1 MPDHIDPDAAAHFI
15 REATIAMDH
24 AAHTMNV
31 LTALVEQLRQDRAE
45 LRKALYECSYCLNS
59 LDVAP
64 SAMTKTTMDTLVR
77 MNLGGFND

>member
-31 LTALVEQLRQDRAE
+31 LTALVEQLRADRAE
-45 LRKALYECSYCLNS
+45 LRKARYECAYCLTS
-59 LDVAP
+59 LEVAP
-64 SAMTKTTMDTLVR
+64 SAMTKTTADTLVR
-77 MNLGGFND
+77 LNLGGFND

>member
-31 LTALVEQLRQDRAE
+31 LTAVVEQLRQDRAE

-64 SAMTKTTMDTLVR
+64 SAMTKSTMDTLVR

>member
-31 LTALVEQLRQDRAE
+31 LTAVVEQLRQDRAE
-45 LRKALYECSYCLNS
+45 LRKALYDCAYCL
-59 LDVAP
+59 
-64 SAMTKTTMDTLVR
+64 TLSFTILCIYYVLHIR
-77 MNLGGFND
+77 RHVQAR

>member
-31 LTALVEQLRQDRAE
+31 LTALVEQLRADRAE

-64 SAMTKTTMDTLVR
+64 SAMTKSTMDTLVR